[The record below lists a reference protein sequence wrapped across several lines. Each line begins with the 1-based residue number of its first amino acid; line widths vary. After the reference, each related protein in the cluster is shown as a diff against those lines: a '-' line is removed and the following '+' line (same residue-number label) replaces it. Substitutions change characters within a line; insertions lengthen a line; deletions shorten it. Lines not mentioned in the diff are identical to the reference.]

1 MLCILFFL
9 TATVHIFWHLGLWLA
24 KMEIMTLKDEVKM
37 KNEQIAS
44 LEKQIAEFTLSPREK
59 MENQEETVVS
69 LASSTSKKL
78 LPFQTK
84 QKSCFYFEWQQIC
97 QKYIS
102 TF

>member
-1 MLCILFFL
+1 
-9 TATVHIFWHLGLWLA
+9 
-24 KMEIMTLKDEVKM
+24 MEIRTLKDEVRM

-69 LASSTSKKL
+69 LASSTSKNI

-84 QKSCFYFEWQQIC
+84 KNNLA
-97 QKYIS
+97 S
-102 TF
+102 TLNGNRYVKNIFPPFKLFFLSAVCCRAFGTVE